1 MVTMTS
7 RSGFLLMRP
16 GMTQAAQGSNYNV
29 AIATVDEAGEKGVEN
44 RFQIT
49 AFEAASLFTCSC
61 LFVTVWR

>member
-1 MVTMTS
+1 
-7 RSGFLLMRP
+7 MRP